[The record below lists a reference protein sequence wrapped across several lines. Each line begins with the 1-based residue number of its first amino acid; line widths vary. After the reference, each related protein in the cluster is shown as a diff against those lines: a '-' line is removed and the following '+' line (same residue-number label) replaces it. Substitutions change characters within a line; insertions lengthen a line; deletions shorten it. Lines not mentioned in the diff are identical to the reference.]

1 MKNFDETYNELKNN
15 NELNNVW
22 REAKN
27 QNKKVKRTTIIVLLI
42 MDLIMILFLKK
53 IDSSKFFIAYAMFL
67 QLFMNVIVCLVVFT
81 ITKLS
86 KKQMNFTNEYK
97 DKVLKKIMN
106 NFYDELEYFPNKPM
120 PEYIY
125 KEANYERYDI
135 YESNDYF
142 EALINNKYGIQV
154 AEVLTKEIDEQ
165 YKMNNMNNFD
175 YKYQY
180 GNQELSQNTEIKFR
194 GLFAKIDMGKSINSE
209 LKIMQDGKMI
219 FEKNKVNMDS
229 SEFEKYFDVKSSNQI
244 ITMQILTS
252 DVMEE
257 LVEFENKTK
266 MKFDIYINNKELYI
280 RFHSGSL
287 SVDISDFKNGA
298 LDEAIMKKYFYM
310 LNFTYNLS
318 SRLIEVIN
326 DIEI

>member
-1 MKNFDETYNELKNN
+1 MNILITGASRGIGECI
-15 NELNNVW
+15 
-22 REAKN
+22 AKN
-27 QNKKVKRTTIIVLLI
+27 LDGTIFAIGRNE
-42 MDLIMILFLKK
+42 DKLKQYK
-53 IDSSKFFIAYAMFL
+53 NYLVCDFEKDIDKLGEYITSNNID
-67 QLFMNVIVCLVVFT
+67 VI
-81 ITKLS
+81 I
-86 KKQMNFTNEYK
+86 
-97 DKVLKKIMN
+97 N
-106 NFYDELEYFPNKPM
+106 NAG
-120 PEYIY
+120 EYIY

-135 YESNDYF
+135 YESNNYF

-194 GLFAKIDMGKSINSE
+194 GLFAKIDMEKSINSE